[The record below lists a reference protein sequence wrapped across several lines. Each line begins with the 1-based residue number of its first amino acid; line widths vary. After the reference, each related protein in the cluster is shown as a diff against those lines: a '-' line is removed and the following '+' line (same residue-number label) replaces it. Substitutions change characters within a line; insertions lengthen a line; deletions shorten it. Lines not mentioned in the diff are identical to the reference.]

1 MKGMIFM
8 KEELIKRLKDLMETR
23 EITAAELSR
32 RSGIRASSIS
42 DYLKGKYEPK
52 QDKIDKLA
60 EALSVSPAWLM
71 GYDAPMKKPI
81 QEETSPT
88 LNAQDERDIQKRLQE
103 ILDDMTKDENV
114 ALYNGGEPMD
124 AETRELMKASLE
136 NALRISKLTAK
147 KKFTPKKYKDKK

>member
-1 MKGMIFM
+1 M
-8 KEELIKRLKDLMETR
+8 KEELIKRLKDLMKTR

-71 GYDAPMKKPI
+71 GYDAPMKKLA
-81 QEETSPT
+81 QKEETSPT
-88 LNAQDERDIQKRLQE
+88 LNAQDERDIQKRLQG
-103 ILDDMTKDENV
+103 ILDDMTKDDNV

>member
-1 MKGMIFM
+1 M

-32 RSGIRASSIS
+32 KSGIRASSIS

-71 GYDAPMKKPI
+71 GYDAPMEKLAQKK
-81 QEETSPT
+81 ETSPT

-103 ILDDMTKDENV
+103 ILDDMTKDDTI

-124 AETRELMKASLE
+124 SETRELMKASLE

-147 KKFTPKKYKDKK
+147 KKFNPKKYKDKK